1 MFFLG
6 AGLQGWGGSII
17 LVWHNLSIIPPVEHN
32 FEHNTLV
39 SWVTPESIFLYF
51 SSVIRQNLISSKKS
65 RRRKKSRQEKQ
76 KVPVLASAVRCRMTS
91 IQLSSLL
98 AEALISGLLPGG
110 GIWRKK
116 TILPNRFPCANTVH
130 TVLNAMVPSA
140 KQLHPQRYPGPS

>member
-6 AGLQGWGGSII
+6 AGLWGWGGSII
-17 LVWHNLSIIPPVEHN
+17 LVWHNLSIIPPVEHS

-39 SWVTPESIFLYF
+39 SWLTPESIFLYF
-51 SSVIRQNLISSKKS
+51 SRVIRQNLISSKKN

-110 GIWRKK
+110 EIWRKK
-116 TILPNRFPCANTVH
+116 NNITQQISLRKHRAHC

-140 KQLHPQRYPGPS
+140 K

>member
-1 MFFLG
+1 MGDARKHISLFFER
-6 AGLQGWGGSII
+6 
-17 LVWHNLSIIPPVEHN
+17 NPTEPN
-32 FEHNTLV
+32 FEL
-39 SWVTPESIFLYF
+39 
-51 SSVIRQNLISSKKS
+51 KKN

-91 IQLSSLL
+91 IQLSLL

-140 KQLHPQRYPGPS
+140 K